1 MQQTITVKIQIKV
14 KPSEH
19 QILHDS
25 TKAYMDACNFV
36 SDYIYTSHDMKRFN
50 ISKVLYNDIRNKY
63 KLRSQMA
70 QSVIATVLAKYKSI
84 VSDKKNWT
92 KVRFSKPQLDLVWNR
107 DYSLNKTKNIF
118 SVNTLEGRIK
128 CEYYKTKF
136 DFKDCEFGTA
146 KLVFKRDKF
155 YLHIP
160 ITYEVNEL
168 QLDNVTNVVG
178 IDRGIRFIATAYN
191 GNDTVFFDGKA
202 VKRKR
207 AHYKMLR
214 RDLQRVHTPSSR
226 KRLKAI
232 GNRENRWMQDV
243 NHCISKALVSMNNN
257 GTLFVI
263 EDLSGIRSATE
274 KVCIKNRYVS
284 VSWSYYDL
292 EKKLEYKAL
301 KNNQRVEK
309 MDPAYTSQ
317 MCPKCGHTDKSN
329 RNKKE
334 HIFCCKK
341 CHYRSNDDRVAAMNL
356 YCMGISYLK
365 DNAVPGT
372 VVLE

>member
-1 MQQTITVKIQIKV
+1 MQQTITAKIQIKV

-25 TKAYMDACNFV
+25 MKAYMDACDFV

-84 VSDKKNWT
+84 KSNNKNWT
-92 KVRFSKPQLDLVWNR
+92 KVRFTKPQLDLVWNR
-107 DYSLNKTKNIF
+107 DYSLKKDIF

-168 QLDNVTNVVG
+168 QLDNVSSVVG
-178 IDRGIRFIATAYN
+178 IDRGIRFIVTAYD

-214 RDLQRVHTPSSR
+214 RDLQRVGTASSR

-243 NHCISKALVSMNNN
+243 NHCISKALVSMNND

-284 VSWSYYDL
+284 VSWPYYDL

-309 MDPAYTSQ
+309 VDPAYTSQ

-334 HIFCCKK
+334 HIFCCKN